1 MEFISFLLIAFIV
14 PLVIGW
20 FSSHEQR
27 EKPGGKG
34 KVHQTLPILI
44 IGIIGTAFF
53 WIAAAA
59 AYFLGGEAGP
69 ALGFIAIS
77 SLGLFLIVAYINCR
91 TEFDDD
97 GFTVKGFWGIK
108 RRYTYADVT
117 HIKETSRGTYIY
129 MGKRWVSFG
138 IFDAG
143 WYEFINTAKRKY
155 KKIYG
160 EPIPKRPV
168 SKFDVYKGNVENGM
182 LVFVIFCAMEVLL
195 LVLGAGITSSAF
207 YPDLENRSQYTETQ
221 ADRFRIALGG
231 DMVFYGADGSK
242 YKIEGHIA
250 KYVEEERVSAVCNG
264 ENVLNIYSKWQDP
277 GDEEEYR
284 SVYFLS
290 CGGEDI
296 LTFDVSNKAKT
307 ENAVDVIIFISI
319 FNLIWIAFMAVS
331 VVVGRNPKKHPKLFA
346 GIFGQHAK
354 GE

>member
-27 EKPGGKG
+27 EKPGGEG

-44 IGIIGTAFF
+44 IGIVGTAFF
-53 WIAAAA
+53 WLFAAA

-77 SLGLFLIVAYINCR
+77 SLGLFLIVSYINCR

-143 WYEFINTAKRKY
+143 WDEFIQTVKRKY

-160 EPIPKRPV
+160 RAIPVRPP
-168 SKFDVYKGNVENGM
+168 SKFDPFKGNVDNFESYAFIFAMIEM
-182 LVFVIFCAMEVLL
+182 LLIVALVIVCVN
-195 LVLGAGITSSAF
+195 
-207 YPDLENRSQYTETQ
+207 DLNPNYAKNTELTETEIS
-221 ADRFRIALGG
+221 DFSVSESGHMIFFGS
-231 DMVFYGADGSK
+231 DGSK
-242 YKIEGHIA
+242 YVIYQIISGAVDENRILSLCDGKTKVKIYA
-250 KYVEEERVSAVCNG
+250 EEKSTDELGNYRRVGAMSA
-264 ENVLNIYSKWQDP
+264 D
-277 GDEEEYR
+277 D
-284 SVYFLS
+284 
-290 CGGEDI
+290 EDI
-296 LTFDVSNKAKT
+296 LTFDGANKEYRERNTSAT
-307 ENAVDVIIFISI
+307 PVVLGIVIV
-319 FNLIWIAFMAVS
+319 FNLLIAFS
-331 VVVGRNPKKHPKLFA
+331 IYIGRNPKKHPKLFA